1 VNLLYYL
8 LVVLNSYFSLR
19 FTEETFAVRT
29 PVDGAINGVLG
40 AGYAALPWAV
50 HSSIWFHLGL
60 AAFFAIAV
68 VKYATWLAFIDS
80 RFFLRRKIAA
90 NSLAGLLSLAAV
102 AATVAWGPA
111 GWIPLVALAMF
122 GIGNLWAL
130 VLDPLYRTG

>member
-1 VNLLYYL
+1 MMPPVKRASSLILPVASGLAAYAVIVALAWRPPAPSTWMNLLYYL

-19 FTEETFAVRT
+19 FTEGTFAVRT
-29 PVDGAINGVLG
+29 PVDGAVNGVLG

-80 RFFLRRKIAA
+80 RFF
-90 NSLAGLLSLAAV
+90 
-102 AATVAWGPA
+102 
-111 GWIPLVALAMF
+111 
-122 GIGNLWAL
+122 
-130 VLDPLYRTG
+130 